1 MDEKKVMDAVATC
14 VITSNRCFNTL
25 ADVYSMLDIQSK
37 INKRQTKI
45 NKNLG
50 VYAVV
55 STIFA
60 VVAAAEIVEQRTKLK
75 QLELRVRKI
84 AQGKESNE
92 CNA

>member
-1 MDEKKVMDAVATC
+1 MDEKKVVEALSTC
-14 VITSNRCFNTL
+14 VVTSNRCFNTL
-25 ADVYSMLDIQSK
+25 ADVSGILEIQGR
-37 INKRQTKI
+37 INKKQAKT
-45 NKNLG
+45 NKNLAA
-50 VYAVV
+50 YAVV

-60 VVAAAEIVEQRTKLK
+60 VVAAAEIVEQRTKIK